1 MTSDDIAML
10 PSLDWDESARV
21 LSCVGEWTWAGL
33 SRRAPVP
40 PRGLKGAIALD
51 TSGVTRLDTAGAV
64 CLRRYLG
71 MLQRQG
77 AIVSGDRILPPHQA
91 VLDLVTERQFPP
103 AGPAGQQPNPF
114 HRLGEWS
121 ARFAGRAAGFFDFIG
136 AVAADSLP
144 RFLQPQRIRWR
155 QVVAEI
161 DHGGVRAL
169 PILALLT
176 FLSGVIIAY
185 QGGAPLEQYGA
196 NIYLVDLVTLM
207 MLREMAPLL
216 TAIIVA
222 GRTGSAYT
230 AQIGTMRITEEVD
243 ALRVIGITPY
253 EILVLPKLLA
263 MLIVLPL
270 LTMFANVF
278 GMLGGITV
286 STLMFGVGPG
296 EFIQRIPEA
305 VNPSSFWVGIMKA
318 PVFAMLIVSV
328 ACYQGFRVRRS
339 TESVGRAT
347 TRSVVQGI
355 FLVIV
360 ADAIF
365 SVAFNILDL

>member
-1 MTSDDIAML
+1 MMSDDVAML
-10 PSLDWDESARV
+10 PSLDWDGTARI
-21 LSCVGEWTWAGL
+21 LSCAGDWTWAGL
-33 SRRAPVP
+33 SRHTPLP
-40 PRGLKGAIALD
+40 PRGLTGPFTLD

-64 CLRRYLG
+64 CLRRHLNA
-71 MLQRQG
+71 LRRQG
-77 AIVSGDRILPPHQA
+77 GIPSGDRVLPSHQA
-91 VLDLVTERQFPP
+91 VLDLVTHRELAPSTASALR
-103 AGPAGQQPNPF
+103 PNVF

-121 ARFAGRAAGFFDFIG
+121 IEYARRVGAFFDFVG
-136 AVAADSLP
+136 AVAADGLP

-169 PILALLT
+169 PILGLLI
-176 FLSGVIIAY
+176 FLTGVVVAY

-207 MLREMAPLL
+207 MLREMAPLM

-230 AQIGTMRITEEVD
+230 AQIGTMRITDEID

-253 EILVLPKLLA
+253 EMLVLPKLIA
-263 MLIVLPL
+263 MMIVLPL
-270 LTMFANVF
+270 LTIFANVF

-286 STLMFGVGPG
+286 STLMFGVGPA
-296 EFIQRIPEA
+296 EFIHRIPEA

-318 PVFAMLIVSV
+318 PVFAALIVAV
-328 ACYQGFRVRRS
+328 ACYQGFRVQRS
-339 TESVGRAT
+339 AESVGRAT

-360 ADAIF
+360 ADAAF
-365 SVAFNILDL
+365 SIAFNVLNL